1 MKPSLHHAVILG
13 AGRPARG
20 QLPSALWA
28 IAGHGRVLDWLVG
41 ALGQSCKDVT
51 FVGGYRFPEIVA
63 HYPSLVALIN
73 PNWASTGTVSSLLR
87 ADPRPDRACVVS
99 YADILYRDALVR
111 QLCGHAA
118 DCVIAVDS
126 RWRQRYDNRSVAD
139 MASAEVL
146 TLRGGYLLSAH
157 GRSTSERPAQP
168 DAEFVGLAKLGQR
181 ALELLQS
188 WAARPEVACWDL
200 PQLLNALLAQGLQ
213 VAAIDC
219 EGDWAELNA
228 PQDLARFVLGTKA
241 QTLERLRPRVKHSHI
256 GEQIAFTVGEW
267 QRDGAGTLQR
277 VHTAFGAARLVVR
290 SSALGEDGF
299 EASGAG
305 RFESVLDV
313 DGRQPRAI
321 SQAIDR
327 VTASYGDNNPA
338 HQILVQ
344 RLVEDVCLS
353 GVAMTRTLSH
363 GAPYRVINY
372 DAASGA
378 SDSVTAGR
386 GNTLQTLYVHRD
398 SRRLPTGA
406 PPALSG
412 LLEAVREIESLV
424 GHDSLDIEFIVSADA
439 AIHVLQ
445 IRPIAVDHGHW
456 CGSDELVRE
465 ALASAREEFRRLQRP
480 GPFIHGSRAPFSVMT
495 DWNPAEMI
503 GTRPRRLAFSLYA
516 DLITQDVWAQQRQQ
530 YGYRSVAPQPL
541 MRGFAGHP
549 YIDVRASFNSF
560 VPAELDDGLA
570 QRLVEHCLAHLVA
583 HPQLHDKV
591 EFEVVFTC
599 LGFDFERRAQR
610 LRAAGFSAADV
621 QQLRDAL
628 ARLTL
633 RAFDRVESDRAA
645 IDTLLQRQ
653 PALAAAELPALRRAL
668 LLLDDCRAHGTLP
681 FAHLARGGFVAM
693 ALLNSAV
700 DVGVISVAERAAY
713 LQSVSTVAAE
723 YRSDC
728 DRLHAGELT
737 LPDFLARHGHLRPGT
752 YDLTVP
758 SYAED
763 PARYLDAA
771 TSVQVQVHA
780 PAGASVDVAEAWPH
794 ETRNRFAA
802 ALAEA
807 GLSVGFEHVDRF
819 MRQAIAGRELAK
831 HSFTRSLSQALDLI
845 ACFGAEIGLTR
856 DELSHLSLADLR
868 AHDAGWL
875 CNDAAGR
882 LRERAEEGRLAH
894 EVALGVELPPLLL
907 SEDDFASFLY
917 PDTAPNFIGNA
928 AITAGVVC
936 VEKPVSAPGA
946 LAGKIVL
953 ISQADPGCDWLF
965 AHGIAGLITAY
976 GGANSHMAV
985 RAAEF
990 GLPAA
995 IGVGERRYHHLA
1007 MSTRL
1012 VLDCQQ
1018 RTITPLH

>member
-1 MKPSLHHAVILG
+1 MTSLHHRAVILG
-13 AGRPARG
+13 AGKPARG
-20 QLPSALWA
+20 QLPSALWG
-28 IAGHGRVLDWLVG
+28 IAGHGRVLDWLVS
-41 ALGQSCKDVT
+41 ALGQSCHDVA

-63 HYPSLVALIN
+63 HYPSLTALIN

-87 ADPRPDRACVVS
+87 ADPQPDRVCVVS
-99 YADILYRDALVR
+99 YADILYRDGLVR
-111 QLCGHAA
+111 QLCSHPAE
-118 DCVIAVDS
+118 CVIAVDS
-126 RWRQRYDNRSVAD
+126 HWRQRYDNRSAAD

-146 TLRGGYLLSAH
+146 ALQAGHLLSAH
-157 GRSTSERPAQP
+157 GRSASERPVRP
-168 DAEFVGLAKLGQR
+168 DAEFVGLAKLGAR

-188 WAARPEVACWDL
+188 WAARPEVAHWNL
-200 PQLLNALLAQGLQ
+200 PQLLNALVAHDVQ
-213 VAAIDC
+213 VATVDC

-241 QTLERLRPRVKHSHI
+241 QTLERLRPRVKYSHI
-256 GEQIAFTVGEW
+256 GEQVAFTVGEW
-267 QRDGAGTLQR
+267 HHDAAAMLRR
-277 VHTAFGAARLVVR
+277 VHAAFGPARLVVR

-299 EASGAG
+299 EASAAG

-313 DGRQPRAI
+313 DGREAQAV
-321 SQAIDR
+321 SQAVER
-327 VTASYGDNNPA
+327 VAASYGDDNQA

-386 GNTLQTLYVHRD
+386 GDTLQTLYVHRD
-398 SRRLPTGA
+398 SHRLPAGV
-406 PPALSG
+406 PLALGG

-424 GHDSLDIEFIVSADA
+424 GHDSLDIEFIVSADGA
-439 AIHVLQ
+439 VHVLQ

-465 ALASAREEFRRLQRP
+465 ALASACEDFRRLQRP
-480 GPFIHGSRAPFSVMT
+480 GPFIHGGRAPFSVMT

-503 GTRPRRLAFSLYA
+503 GTRPRRLAFSLYS
-516 DLITQDVWAQQRQQ
+516 DLITQDVWALQRQQ
-530 YGYRSVAPQPL
+530 YGYRRVTPQPL
-541 MRGFAGHP
+541 MHGFAGHP

-560 VPAELDDGLA
+560 VPAELNDGLA
-570 QRLVEHCLAHLVA
+570 RRLVEHCLDHLVA

-591 EFEVVFTC
+591 EFEVMFTC
-599 LGFDFERRAQR
+599 LSFDFEHRAQR
-610 LRAAGFSAADV
+610 LHAAGFSPADV
-621 QQLRDAL
+621 QQLRDAF

-633 RAFDRVESDRAA
+633 RAFDRVQSDRAD

-653 PALAAAELPALRRAL
+653 PTLVAAELPALRRAL
-668 LLLDDCRAHGTLP
+668 MLLDDCRVHGTLP
-681 FAHLARGGFVAM
+681 FAHLARGSFVAM

-700 DVGVISVAERAAY
+700 DAGVISAAERAAY
-713 LQSVSTVAAE
+713 LQSVSTVAAD
-723 YRSDC
+723 YRNDC
-728 DRLHAGELT
+728 DRLHGGELT

-752 YDLTVP
+752 YDITVP

-763 PARYLDAA
+763 PLRYLDAA
-771 TSVQVQVHA
+771 A
-780 PAGASVDVAEAWPH
+780 PAGPPVATGATVDVAEVWSH
-794 ETRNRFAA
+794 ETCRRFSA
-802 ALAEA
+802 ALARA
-807 GLSVGFEHVDRF
+807 GLPVGFEHVDRF
-819 MRQAIAGRELAK
+819 MRQAIAGREFAK

-856 DELSHLSLADLR
+856 DELSHLSLSDLR
-868 AHDAGWL
+868 AHDSGWL
-875 CNDAAGR
+875 CNDVAGG
-882 LRERAEEGRLAH
+882 LRARAEEGRLAH
-894 EVALGVELPPLLL
+894 EVAQGVELPPLLL

-936 VEKPVSAPGA
+936 VEKPVATPGL

-953 ISQADPGCDWLF
+953 VSQADPGCDWLF

-995 IGVGERRYHHLA
+995 IGVGERRYHQLA

-1018 RTITPLH
+1018 RTITTLH